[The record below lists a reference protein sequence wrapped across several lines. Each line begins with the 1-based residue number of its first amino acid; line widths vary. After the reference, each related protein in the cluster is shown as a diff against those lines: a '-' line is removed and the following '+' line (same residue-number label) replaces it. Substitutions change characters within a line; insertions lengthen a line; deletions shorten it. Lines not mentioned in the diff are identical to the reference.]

1 MKKQVSQTMSACS
14 FYLRNINHISRFLP
28 RQTKERVVNAI
39 IISRLDYCNALLYGT
54 SAVNIA
60 RLQRIHNTAAGLIM
74 RSPCSDS
81 ATPLLRELHWLPIVC
96 RVDFKLL
103 VFTYKDTTTRQC
115 ICVNSYQPTRTLRS
129 ANYNMLEVKRTRT
142 KAGDCSFAVAA
153 ASLWSNLTTVIKT
166 SDNLTSFKRLLKTIF
181 LVLHISVIRHE
192 HYFFSR
198 LFGNII
204 NTYIIKH
211 LLALLLRNYYY
222 FTVLT
227 YTKLFIAN
235 NNYTYTV
242 IYQYHSN
249 VIIQLYY
256 VFL

>member
-1 MKKQVSQTMSACS
+1 MFMNDGKTQYLPIVPNSADAIVDKSVIRVGVATITASHCVQCLCICIDRHLDMKKQVSQTMSACS

-39 IISRLDYCNALLYGT
+39 IISLLDYCNALLYGT

-81 ATPLLRELHWLPIVC
+81 PIPLLRELHWLPIVC

-142 KAGDCSFAVAA
+142 KAVDCSFAVAV

-181 LVLHISVIRHE
+181 FWYCILV
-192 HYFFSR
+192 
-198 LFGNII
+198 
-204 NTYIIKH
+204 
-211 LLALLLRNYYY
+211 
-222 FTVLT
+222 
-227 YTKLFIAN
+227 
-235 NNYTYTV
+235 
-242 IYQYHSN
+242 
-249 VIIQLYY
+249 
-256 VFL
+256 